1 MAAQDDGAERNQDPT
16 QKRLDE
22 ARRDGRIL
30 TSKEIAVFAAMAA
43 GSLVMFL
50 LPDLGPWAAT
60 RWAAHL
66 RLGSGDMLEAA
77 LMPALWHAGIEVLA
91 LTLLVGGPVAVAA
104 VLAQWAMGGGLHWS
118 HKGYAFKGE
127 KLNPGAGLMRM
138 VSLPAVVELA
148 KAVAKVGL
156 LGAVAVWVVMQ
167 GLPVMTDLGHMPPG
181 AAAGIMAQLVVQLFG
196 AMTLMLGVIG
206 LADLMWE
213 KHRLTQS
220 LRMTFDEVKRE
231 HREDNGSPEMKGK
244 LRQMQM
250 TTSRRGARERAAL
263 PDVPGASV
271 IITNPSHFAVA
282 LRYRSG
288 QDDAPQIVAMGRDR
302 MAAQVIERAKAA
314 GVPILRL
321 PPLAR
326 ALYFTGDIGTPI
338 HEGLY
343 TAVATVLAHIW
354 RVEKGMR
361 EDLHD
366 VEVPRDLRF
375 DARGHRDGQGR

>member
-1 MAAQDDGAERNQDPT
+1 MAGPDDGAERSQEPT

-22 ARRDGRIL
+22 ARKDGRIL
-30 TSKEIAVFAAMAA
+30 TSKELAVFAAMAA
-43 GSLVMFL
+43 GTLVLVF

-66 RLGSGDMLEAA
+66 RLGSGDALEAA
-77 LMPALWHAGIEVLA
+77 LLPAVTQAGIEVLA
-91 LTLLVGGPVAVAA
+91 LSLLVALPVALAA
-104 VLAQWAMGGGLHWS
+104 ILAQWAMGGGLNWTN
-118 HKGYAFKGE
+118 KGYAFKPE
-127 KLNPGAGLMRM
+127 KLNPGAGLGRM
-138 VSLPAVVELA
+138 VSLNALVELA

-156 LGAVAVWVVMQ
+156 LGAVSVAVVLN
-167 GLPVMTDLGHMPPG
+167 GLPAMMELGRMPPG
-181 AAAGIMAQLVVQLFG
+181 AAAGIMANMVLQLFG
-196 AMTLMLGVIG
+196 GTTLMLGLIG

-213 KHRLTQS
+213 GHRLNQS

-250 TTSRRGARERAAL
+250 TASRRGARERAAL

-288 QDDAPQIVAMGRDR
+288 QDDAPRIVAMGRDR
-302 MAAQVIERAKAA
+302 MAAQVIERAKKA
-314 GVPILRL
+314 GVPVLRL

-343 TAVATVLAHIW
+343 TAVATILAHIW
-354 RVEKGMR
+354 RVEKGQR
-361 EDLHD
+361 EETPDIDL
-366 VEVPRDLRF
+366 PRDLRF
-375 DARGHRDGQGR
+375 DARGHREG

>member
-30 TSKEIAVFAAMAA
+30 TSKEMAVFAAMAA
-43 GSLVMFL
+43 GSLVLVFL
-50 LPDLGPWAAT
+50 PGLGPWAAT

-66 RLGSGDMLEAA
+66 RLGGGDALEAA
-77 LMPALWHAGIEVLA
+77 LLPALRQAGIEVLA
-91 LTLLVGGPVAVAA
+91 LSLLVAVPVAVAA
-104 VLAQWAMGGGLHWS
+104 ILAQSAMGRGLNWS
-118 HKGYAFKGE
+118 HKGYTFKPD
-127 KLNPGAGLMRM
+127 KLNPGAGLGRM
-138 VSLPAVVELA
+138 VSMNALVELG
-148 KAVAKVGL
+148 KAIAKVVL
-156 LGAVAVWVVMQ
+156 LGVVAVAVVMN
-167 GLPVMTDLGHMPPG
+167 GLPTMMDLGRMPPG
-181 AAAGIMAQLVVQLFG
+181 AAAGIMAQFVLQLFG
-196 AMTLMLGVIG
+196 GMTVMLGLIG

-213 KHRLTQS
+213 GHRLSKS

-250 TTSRRGARERAAL
+250 AASRRGARERAAL

-288 QDDAPQIVAMGRDR
+288 QDDAPRIIAMGRDQ
-302 MAAQVIERAKAA
+302 MAAQVIARAKKA
-314 GVPILRL
+314 GVPVLRL

-343 TAVATVLAHIW
+343 TAVAMILAHVW
-354 RVEKGMR
+354 RVEKGLR
-361 EDLHD
+361 EDLPD
-366 VEVPRDLRF
+366 IEVPRDLRF
-375 DARGHRDGQGR
+375 DARGHREG

>member
-1 MAAQDDGAERNQDPT
+1 MAGPDDGAERSQEPT

-22 ARRDGRIL
+22 ARKDGRIL
-30 TSKEIAVFAAMAA
+30 TSKELAVFAAMAA
-43 GSLVMFL
+43 GTLVLVF

-66 RLGSGDMLEAA
+66 RLGSGDALEAA
-77 LMPALWHAGIEVLA
+77 LLPAVTQAGIEVLA
-91 LTLLVGGPVAVAA
+91 LSLLVALPVALAA
-104 VLAQWAMGGGLHWS
+104 ILAQWAMGGGLNWS
-118 HKGYAFKGE
+118 TKGYTFKPE
-127 KLNPGAGLMRM
+127 KLNPGAGLGRM
-138 VSLPAVVELA
+138 FSLNALVELA

-156 LGAVAVWVVMQ
+156 LGAVSVAVVLN
-167 GLPVMTDLGHMPPG
+167 GLPAMMELGRMPPG
-181 AAAGIMAQLVVQLFG
+181 AAAGIMANMVLQLFG
-196 AMTLMLGVIG
+196 GTTLMLGLIG

-213 KHRLTQS
+213 GHRLNQS

-250 TTSRRGARERAAL
+250 TASRRGARERAAL
-263 PDVPGASV
+263 PDVQGASV

-288 QDDAPQIVAMGRDR
+288 QDDAPRIIAMGRDR
-302 MAAQVIERAKAA
+302 MAAQVIERAKKA
-314 GVPILRL
+314 GVPVLRL

-343 TAVATVLAHIW
+343 TAVATILAHIW
-354 RVEKGMR
+354 RVEKGQR
-361 EDLHD
+361 EETPDIDL
-366 VEVPRDLRF
+366 PRDLRF
-375 DARGHRDGQGR
+375 DARGHREG